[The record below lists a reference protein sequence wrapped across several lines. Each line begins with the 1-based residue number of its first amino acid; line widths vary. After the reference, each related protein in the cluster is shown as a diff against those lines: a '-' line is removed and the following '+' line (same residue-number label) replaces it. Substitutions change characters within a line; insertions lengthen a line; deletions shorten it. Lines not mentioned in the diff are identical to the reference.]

1 MSEKSVTNLCA
12 STFAWTKPSACS
24 SISQMFAKSGTTIAH
39 GRKSAFRFSGSSVRP
54 AYPGFIVMKA
64 PTVGISA
71 ISSSSNVK
79 ISFLPLIA
87 PRTEPYWPATT
98 DNTSTGMRLNSSKQP
113 HAPVCASPEKMFAIT
128 L

>member
-1 MSEKSVTNLCA
+1 M
-12 STFAWTKPSACS
+12 
-24 SISQMFAKSGTTIAH
+24 
-39 GRKSAFRFSGSSVRP
+39 
-54 AYPGFIVMKA
+54 
-64 PTVGISA
+64 
-71 ISSSSNVK
+71 K

-128 L
+128 LYVIWSEQFCTITQIARPRPRSFVVSVFPVPAGPAGAPPSTRRSAWVSVM